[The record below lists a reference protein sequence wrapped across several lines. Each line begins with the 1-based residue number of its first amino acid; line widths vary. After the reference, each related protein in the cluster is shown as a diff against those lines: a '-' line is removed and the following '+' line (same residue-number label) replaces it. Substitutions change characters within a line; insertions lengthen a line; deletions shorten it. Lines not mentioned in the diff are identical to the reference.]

1 MELFHLKSQGKR
13 EQSKKASGRGAVQ
26 GENCLLCDK
35 NHSTQSCR
43 FLRKC
48 RKLLVDKFKTSKEET
63 AAVAEESEDSTEDDI
78 CFMVHEDLT
87 GTSSTSDILDIPD
100 LVEDS
105 DSEDD
110 EFQMNGDHSSDRP
123 YLPGDIYFK
132 DDIMDYYIESK
143 HIQDNFALTAKKNI
157 HTYSHCRHRSLP

>member
-1 MELFHLKSQGKR
+1 MENSTSDSRGAGGRDKS
-13 EQSKKASGRGAVQ
+13 SGRGGGGRNPWGQ
-26 GENCLLCDK
+26 GRARSSAQAFSGRRTVPEECDNCLLCDK
-35 NHSTQSCR
+35 HHSTQSCR

-48 RKLLVDKFKTSKEET
+48 RKLLVDKFKTSKEEK

-87 GTSSTSDILDIPD
+87 GTSSTTDIVDIPD

-110 EFQMNGDHSSDRP
+110 EFQMIVTTVRIDLIFLAIFIP
-123 YLPGDIYFK
+123 K
-132 DDIMDYYIESK
+132 
-143 HIQDNFALTAKKNI
+143 T
-157 HTYSHCRHRSLP
+157 T